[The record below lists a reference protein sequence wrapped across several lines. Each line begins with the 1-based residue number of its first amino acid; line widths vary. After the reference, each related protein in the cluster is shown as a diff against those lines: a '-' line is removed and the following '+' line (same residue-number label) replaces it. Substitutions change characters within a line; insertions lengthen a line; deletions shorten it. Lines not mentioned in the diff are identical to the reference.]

1 MKSKKLISLLCAAAM
16 TTSAFAGLVTTASA
30 ETGDQLASFDF
41 ETVDWGS
48 PSRTDKWTTTY
59 AEYVDATKPAE
70 VTGKS
75 MIMNSLEGNN
85 CSVMHAI
92 TVTASPTGSYNLDF
106 DIRLASADYKTGQTQ
121 NEDKSWTTNDREL
134 GTGDEKYE
142 YVYGFGNTAKPT
154 SGDATGNNM
163 FEIRVKGDSVY
174 VNNGSADLYDTTID
188 VPITGAWFHFDVT
201 ADTKS
206 GKYKGT
212 ITPYAEGA
220 EAVEIPSMSFQSAT
234 ATALT
239 AFFASSVRYDGS
251 IKGLVKD
258 GVLDNVVITE
268 AENINP
274 SNITIKYV
282 DATSGEEIKASETV
296 SSETGSSYTA
306 PASKKANFTI
316 DGDTENYYKYVAEG
330 SVDTIESVSSDES
343 NNVITLKFEKAA
355 LVDFTVNAV
364 TTSGA
369 TIKQLYT
376 KKAMPGAT
384 ETFFNTI
391 YITEAGQSYKAKDTT
406 NYKVEATVADEGTVA
421 NVVYKKAD
429 NLVFYSEAEDFED
442 CMYEEGKS
450 LDNDSRY
457 SGGKVRVPSIGN
469 NYTNG
474 FVTEPVTEA
483 GEYILSFNSHDNKR
497 GIIVAKVSADGTI
510 TDLTGIT
517 EADYFHAGA
526 YESDPIQLEVGD
538 YFKLYCAEG
547 KAPWGSKQINNVD
560 YIAVTTPVEAVEPE
574 AAVTYTKADRKATV
588 TVTNAED
595 VADTVTAVLVHASY
609 TGDVLKSVTAHD
621 VTMNVAGDGS
631 IAADVLFGADEAVRE
646 GDKLMV
652 WDSLSGMKAMAAVPY
667 VITADDADAIVT
679 YTITVDEEITGGTV
693 VSSLNSAEEGDKVT
707 LTVTPA
713 ADMQLKAD
721 SLKVMNGEDEVQVT
735 QGTEANTYTFTM
747 PAGNVTV
754 TAEFEAVAVE
764 PDEITGTVTVSGTA
778 KVGETLTAAVTGLNE
793 GATAKY
799 EWQANTGAEGAYESI
814 AGATAETFVVT
825 EDLVGKTIKVVV
837 TADGY
842 TGSIESAAT
851 EAVAAADEEPVEAPT
866 VETATLHDT
875 TVGGVPD
882 NELYTA
888 GSYKVT
894 TTAETGYT
902 NVAIAA
908 ENLKKHQNG
917 DSPATAG
924 YWVGAAITAPADTTI
939 TGYYFSKDAYAEGTS
954 TFTDT
959 AADDKETIEF
969 YTNVGAVDQKVWA
982 AVKLSDDRV
991 YVYKLDTTGVKIV
1004 EEAVPYAEG
1013 TITYD
1018 DVDAAKVFTELG
1030 RVTGALVTAS
1040 DENTNKT
1047 GYETLS
1053 PNGGK
1058 PRAQYVPYA
1067 GGYPLSGDAVVANFD
1082 YAITAR
1088 PEAISLVGKSYTG
1101 AEADD
1106 NNGDTGKI
1114 FTISVAGSNEEIEI
1128 PNTGNTIDS
1137 SNTNSNSVKTGI
1149 TTTLGK
1155 WYHVETVSNITTKKV
1170 NVKIYAY
1177 KANNNYEN
1185 ETPLYSAEHD
1195 FRDNSVAGVAG
1206 LMVNS
1211 NSNYGAVAF
1220 DNIYFND
1227 PTYVA
1232 PMDVTVTA
1240 PDEGDGTLKVDKTQ
1254 VKAED
1259 VITITAT
1266 PVAGKKVTAVKV
1278 NGEDV
1283 TYDGGYKYTVTGEE
1297 DAIVVTAEFARADAA
1312 TVEVAG
1318 ASSVQKG
1325 ETAQYTA
1332 TIKDAAGT
1340 VLTGDI
1346 TWSVEGAQDTS
1357 NTKIENG
1364 LLTVGA
1370 DETASTLTVKA
1381 ATKKD
1386 VANEEDETKVEG
1398 TATVTVAT
1406 EAVYNVTKGTETNGT
1421 FTVSATQATEGTK
1434 ITVVPSPAEGY
1445 RVKEVSYSKTEDG
1458 TEKKVVTDDS
1468 GYKFDAP
1475 AYNVT
1480 VNVEFEAIP
1489 YTITDETVEENGNSV
1504 TIKVEGSEAATATV
1518 GQTVTIEPTV
1528 AQGYKVDTVKVM
1540 NGELPVEVSNNTFTM
1555 PAANVTVKVTFVEW
1569 DGIYSSITFD
1579 NDADLT
1585 ALGTWSDKTGRSTTN
1600 TISDGAFKM
1609 SIADDNKRSKGYST
1623 METPIDFSDSTNAT
1637 ISFDMIMNPMGN
1649 ASKPTVSEITIG
1661 NSDHYALFAIR
1672 ADSENTAAGFSVYA
1686 GGKVNNN
1693 VSSGSDAGS
1702 IGTSKNNWGSNEY
1715 VWNISNASGPEMTV
1729 LQKADESVLSFA
1741 KGTIY
1746 NVVLS
1751 ISGDTMTVTV
1761 TDSTNGE
1768 NTATAELNIAGL
1780 TKDIKHFV
1788 GFLDQGSSA
1797 GSGSY
1802 ITVDNFKVVDTDVYS
1817 AE

>member
-59 AEYVDATKPAE
+59 KEFEDATKPAE

-85 CSVMHAI
+85 CSVMHAM

-106 DIRLASADYKTGQTQ
+106 DIRLTSADYKTGQTQ

-154 SGDATGNNM
+154 SGDATGSNM

-174 VNNGSADLYDTTID
+174 MNNGSADLYDTTID

-316 DGDTENYYKYVAEG
+316 DGDTENYYKYVEEG

-406 NYKVEATVADEGTVA
+406 NYKVEAVVADNGTVA

-429 NLVFYSEAEDFED
+429 NLVFYSEAEDYAD
-442 CMYEEGKS
+442 CMYEDGKS

-778 KVGETLTAAVTGLNE
+778 KVGETLTAAVTDSN
-793 GATAKY
+793 ATEFKY
-799 EWQANTGAEGAYESI
+799 QWQANTGADGAYENI
-814 AGATAETFVVT
+814 ADATSATFVVT
-825 EDLVGKTIKVVV
+825 EALVGKTIKVVV
-837 TADGY
+837 TAAGFD
-842 TGSIESAAT
+842 GSIVSDATAAV
-851 EAVAAADEEPVEAPT
+851 EEADEEPVVAPT

-875 TVGGVPD
+875 AGVVQD
-882 NELYTA
+882 NELYTE

-917 DSPATAG
+917 DSPATVG
-924 YWVGAAITAPADTTI
+924 YWVGAAITAPEGKTI
-939 TGYYFSKDAYAEGTS
+939 EGYYFSKDAYAEGTS

-991 YVYKLDTTGVKIV
+991 YVYKLDTTGVKK
-1004 EEAVPYAEG
+1004 EAIKSAVTIADAANG
-1013 TITYD
+1013 TVVVKNADADVTSGTEVAAGTELTVVATPNAGYE
-1018 DVDAAKVFTELG
+1018 VDAITVQDADQGDVTVDAGKFTMPEKAVTVTVTFEYVGKFEVIPTSTYVDFRTNNADTSYVGQTPVLVGAVKVSD
-1030 RVTGALVTAS
+1030 GALV
-1040 DENTNKT
+1040 
-1047 GYETLS
+1047 
-1053 PNGGK
+1053 
-1058 PRAQYVPYA
+1058 
-1067 GGYPLSGDAVVANFD
+1067 
-1082 YAITAR
+1082 
-1088 PEAISLVGKSYTG
+1088 
-1101 AEADD
+1101 
-1106 NNGDTGKI
+1106 DTGKTYADTATGLI
-1114 FTISVAGSNEEIEI
+1114 FSIDASAYDNKIESAKLKFDATTQGGYNTYFRYYGAYENYVDMTSDVTANNIATAGGKIVNYVDVGNDTWTYGTEKNQTTPIEI
-1128 PNTGNTIDS
+1128 DITNMVRPDADGKVTMFLGTGTGRITEVSNMKVEIVAAEEAYDDATAVVHTVYADTNGVVEIGGSKYTEFGEAVTVNAYAGDKFTPDYEATIDDKAAEES
-1137 SNTNSNSVKTGI
+1137 PAKYTYVSGADEKTLEAGQ
-1149 TTTLGK
+1149 
-1155 WYHVETVSNITTKKV
+1155 ND
-1170 NVKIYAY
+1170 IYLVY
-1177 KANNNYEN
+1177 NRD
-1185 ETPLYSAEHD
+1185 LYSAVTFTATLSD
-1195 FRDNSVAGVAG
+1195 TPKAGVPIVVAKG
-1206 LMVNS
+1206 GEIVGT
-1211 NSNYGAVAF
+1211 YTTAEETGAVTEKLLPGSYTYTVAATAEYAEIADGSF
-1220 DNIYFND
+1220 EVGSEGAAVPVAVNLQANVTKYNI
-1227 PTYVA
+1227 
-1232 PMDVTVTA
+1232 TVTE
-1240 PDEGDGTLKVDKTQ
+1240 PTGGTVTTDKDDDN
-1254 VKAED
+1254 KAVQGEE
-1259 VITITAT
+1259 ITITTA
-1266 PVAGKKVTAVKV
+1266 PEEGSIVKSVEVTYGDNQSVKV
-1278 NGEDV
+1278 NNTADN
-1283 TYDGGYKYTVTGEE
+1283 TY
-1297 DAIVVTAEFARADAA
+1297 
-1312 TVEVAG
+1312 
-1318 ASSVQKG
+1318 
-1325 ETAQYTA
+1325 
-1332 TIKDAAGT
+1332 
-1340 VLTGDI
+1340 
-1346 TWSVEGAQDTS
+1346 
-1357 NTKIENG
+1357 
-1364 LLTVGA
+1364 
-1370 DETASTLTVKA
+1370 
-1381 ATKKD
+1381 
-1386 VANEEDETKVEG
+1386 
-1398 TATVTVAT
+1398 
-1406 EAVYNVTKGTETNGT
+1406 
-1421 FTVSATQATEGTK
+1421 
-1434 ITVVPSPAEGY
+1434 
-1445 RVKEVSYSKTEDG
+1445 
-1458 TEKKVVTDDS
+1458 
-1468 GYKFDAP
+1468 
-1475 AYNVT
+1475 
-1480 VNVEFEAIP
+1480 
-1489 YTITDETVEENGNSV
+1489 
-1504 TIKVEGSEAATATV
+1504 
-1518 GQTVTIEPTV
+1518 
-1528 AQGYKVDTVKVM
+1528 
-1540 NGELPVEVSNNTFTM
+1540 TFTM
-1555 PAANVTVKVTFVEW
+1555 PAGDVTIKVTFEVW
-1569 DGIYSSITFD
+1569 DGVYYS
-1579 NDADLT
+1579 
-1585 ALGTWSDKTGRSTTN
+1585 
-1600 TISDGAFKM
+1600 
-1609 SIADDNKRSKGYST
+1609 
-1623 METPIDFSDSTNAT
+1623 EDFSDYTLATLTDADPSGTIPSLTWSATKNIETEILESQT
-1637 ISFDMIMNPMGN
+1637 ISGTSLTKALRLKGTGN
-1649 ASKPTVSEITIG
+1649 GRQATLKFSDVGFGGEGKNVEVSFKLVQGASNQNGKGSPKIYLQDTNSSSVFSIFEDGAGYLTGLTVNDTVLDAY
-1661 NSDHYALFAIR
+1661 N
-1672 ADSENTAAGFSVYA
+1672 ADTAPNGFSSGDKEFNNYA
-1686 GGKVNNN
+1686 NTYVWDVNAKIDFTNKAATVKITELGTNRVLYEDTYAVEVAN
-1693 VSSGSDAGS
+1693 VSKLYFELQS
-1702 IGTSKNNWGSNEY
+1702 IGAVIVDDVVVKNF
-1715 VWNISNASGPEMTV
+1715 
-1729 LQKADESVLSFA
+1729 DE
-1741 KGTIY
+1741 T
-1746 NVVLS
+1746 
-1751 ISGDTMTVTV
+1751 
-1761 TDSTNGE
+1761 
-1768 NTATAELNIAGL
+1768 
-1780 TKDIKHFV
+1780 
-1788 GFLDQGSSA
+1788 
-1797 GSGSY
+1797 
-1802 ITVDNFKVVDTDVYS
+1802 ITVPGV
-1817 AE
+1817 

>member
-30 ETGDQLASFDF
+30 ATGDQLASFDF
-41 ETVDWGS
+41 DTADWGAS
-48 PSRTDKWTTTY
+48 SRTDKWTTTY

-85 CSVMHAI
+85 CSVMHAM
-92 TVTASPTGSYNLDF
+92 TVTTSPTGSYNLDF
-106 DIRLASADYKTGQTQ
+106 DLRLTSADYKTGQTQ

-355 LVDFTVNAV
+355 LVNFTVNAV

-429 NLVFYSEAEDFED
+429 NLVFYSEAEDYAD
-442 CMYEEGKS
+442 CTYEEGKS

-474 FVTEPVTEA
+474 FATDPVAEA

-510 TDLTGIT
+510 TDLTGTT
-517 EADYFHAGA
+517 EDDYFKAGA
-526 YESDPIQLEVGD
+526 YESEPIALEAGD

-560 YIAVTTPVEAVEPE
+560 YVAVTTPVEAVEPE

-631 IAADVLFGADEAVRE
+631 IAADVLFGEDEAIRE

-667 VITADDADAIVT
+667 VITADEADAIVT
-679 YTITVDEEITGGTV
+679 YTVTVNEAITGGTV
-693 VSSLNSAEEGDKVT
+693 VASVKEAEEGDTVT
-707 LTVTPA
+707 LTVTPN

-721 SLKVMNGEDEVQVT
+721 SLKVMNGEDAVAVT

-778 KVGETLTAAVTGLNE
+778 KVGETLTAVVSGLNE

-799 EWQANTGAEGAYESI
+799 EWQANTGADGAYENI
-814 AGATAETFVVT
+814 ADATAATFVVT

-842 TGSIESAAT
+842 TGTIESAAT
-851 EAVAAADEEPVEAPT
+851 AAVVAADEEPVAAPT

-875 TVGGVPD
+875 AGVVQD
-882 NELYTA
+882 NELYTE

-894 TTAETGYT
+894 TTAEDGYT

-924 YWVGAAITAPADTTI
+924 YWVGAKVTAPADTKI
-939 TGYYFSKDAYAEGTS
+939 TGYYFSKDAYVEGTS
-954 TFTDT
+954 QFTDC
-959 AADDKETIEF
+959 DENEISF
-969 YTNVGAVDQKVWA
+969 YTNAGAADQKIWA
-982 AVKLSDDRV
+982 AVELNDDKV
-991 YVYKLDTTGVKIV
+991 YVYKLDTIGVKVV
-1004 EEAVPYAEG
+1004 EEAVPY
-1013 TITYD
+1013 
-1018 DVDAAKVFTELG
+1018 
-1030 RVTGALVTAS
+1030 
-1040 DENTNKT
+1040 DENTVTFDEEGDSAIFVDFSRVTSSIETSTTATANTTKVNRVAT
-1047 GYETLS
+1047 GT
-1053 PNGGK
+1053 GGQSGARYDK
-1058 PRAQYVPYA
+1058 YSDAYKATGDNVEVSFDFTVPTRNAYVSVRGTSA
-1067 GGYPLSGDAVVANFD
+1067 DTSDRNNDA
-1082 YAITAR
+1082 TER
-1088 PEAISLVGKSYTG
+1088 
-1101 AEADD
+1101 
-1106 NNGDTGKI
+1106 I
-1114 FTISVAGSNEEIEI
+1114 FTIGCESSYTLKIWGADTTAIEVA
-1128 PNTGNTIDS
+1128 NTSAD
-1137 SNTNSNSVKTGI
+1137 TN
-1149 TTTLGK
+1149 
-1155 WYHVETVSNITTKKV
+1155 WYHVEAVVNNTAKTTSIKV
-1170 NVKIYAY
+1170 YNY

-1185 ETPLYSAEHD
+1185 ETPLYENAALG
-1195 FRDNSVAGVAG
+1195 FRDNSVAGVVGMDYFSSTNNAIME
-1206 LMVNS
+1206 L
-1211 NSNYGAVAF
+1211 
-1220 DNIYFND
+1220 DNVKIYD
-1227 PTYVA
+1227 ATYVA

-1266 PVAGKKVTAVKV
+1266 PAAGKKVTAVKV
-1278 NGEDV
+1278 NGENV
-1283 TYDGGYKYTVTGEE
+1283 TYDGGYKYTVTGDE

-1332 TIKDAAGT
+1332 TIKDEAGT

-1381 ATKKD
+1381 TTKKD
-1386 VANEEDETKVEG
+1386 VANDTDETTVEG
-1398 TATVTVAT
+1398 TTTVTVAT
-1406 EAVYNVTKGTETNGT
+1406 EAVYNVTKGAETNGT
-1421 FTVSATQATEGTK
+1421 FTVSATQATEGTE

-1445 RVKEVSYSKTEDG
+1445 QVKEVSYSKTEDG
-1458 TEKKVVTDDS
+1458 SEKQVVTDDS
-1468 GYKFDAP
+1468 GYKFVAP
-1475 AYNVT
+1475 AYDVT
-1480 VNVEFEAIP
+1480 VNVEFEAIS
-1489 YTITDETVEENGNSV
+1489 YTITDETVEGNGNSV
-1504 TIKVEGSEAATATV
+1504 AIKVNGEDATTATV
-1518 GQTVTIEPTV
+1518 GQTVTIEPIV
-1528 AQGYKVDTVKVM
+1528 AQGYKVDTVAVM
-1540 NGELPVEVSNNTFTM
+1540 NGEQPVEVSNNTFTM
-1555 PAANVTVKVTFVEW
+1555 PAANVTVNVTFVAW
-1569 DGIYSSITFD
+1569 DGIYGSVNFDSEEVATISGNSSKDI
-1579 NDADLT
+1579 AT
-1585 ALGTWSDKTGRSTTN
+1585 AVGTWKVGGTSSSSQTKILT
-1600 TISDGAFKM
+1600 
-1609 SIADDNKRSKGYST
+1609 IADDNTLNTGFTTGSGNCFQGWGNNTHEYLEMTS
-1623 METPIDFSDSTNAT
+1623 EVSPVTNNGIK
-1637 ISFDMIMNPMGN
+1637 ISFDMYFGAVAGIGDAYLSIGDQTPAN
-1649 ASKPTVSEITIG
+1649 ALLHLVANSNTNYTNITVGAEDTLNAQEIYYYDPEAEIYKSTGIATGSAINVVETINADGTATVELKSGETTKSFTIKVSPTT
-1661 NSDHYALFAIR
+1661 
-1672 ADSENTAAGFSVYA
+1672 SV
-1686 GGKVNNN
+1686 GRFN
-1693 VSSGSDAGS
+1693 VQGVRISGS
-1702 IGTSKNNWGSNEY
+1702 
-1715 VWNISNASGPEMTV
+1715 
-1729 LQKADESVLSFA
+1729 A
-1741 KGTIY
+1741 KGTALIALD
-1746 NVVLS
+1746 NVL
-1751 ISGDTMTVTV
+1751 VT
-1761 TDSTNGE
+1761 
-1768 NTATAELNIAGL
+1768 APWYTAE
-1780 TKDIKHFV
+1780 
-1788 GFLDQGSSA
+1788 
-1797 GSGSY
+1797 
-1802 ITVDNFKVVDTDVYS
+1802 
-1817 AE
+1817 